1 MAIQFDNTNTGS
13 ITLAPATTGSW
24 SLALPTAL
32 GAADQFLT
40 TNASGVLGYTSSA
53 GSTGFTLALNTSA
66 PNTTKNVSSFS
77 GSAAS
82 ANVGIAVVP
91 RGTSG
96 VLSSVPDSFSNGG
109 NVRGTYSVDF
119 QRVRSAASMV
129 ASTTK
134 AVILGGQD
142 NTNDGSSGG
151 VVAGG
156 YNNFNDTN
164 SGSVILGGRD
174 NKINSAGS
182 QSVIFGGFSN
192 YLNQGYSAI
201 FGGRY
206 GRNYSAQYT
215 HIYAGFGMNA
225 GTPSLTAGTTQLRF
239 MPLSS
244 MPATNV
250 AYVLRNDAL
259 AATSGGVPYVTPVPA
274 SCVSFIR
281 SFTIARRNTT
291 FGVKSWQ
298 TYILVKRT
306 SSGNVTQAG
315 SVNSSSIM
323 ATLGTA
329 TWTLTTAVNA
339 TDQTVELLATSASGT
354 TVPFSSV
361 SYIMDMPI

>member
-182 QSVIFGGFSN
+182 QSVIFGG
-192 YLNQGYSAI
+192 
-201 FGGRY
+201 RY
-206 GRNYSAQYT
+206 GRNYGAQYT